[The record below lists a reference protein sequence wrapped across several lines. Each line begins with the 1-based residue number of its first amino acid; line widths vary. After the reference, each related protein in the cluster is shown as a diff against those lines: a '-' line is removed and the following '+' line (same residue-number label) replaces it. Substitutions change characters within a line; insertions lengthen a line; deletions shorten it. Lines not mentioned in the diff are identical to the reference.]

1 MADRNVVGSNTFEQ
15 FRVEF
20 NELATDV
27 GDIASITGASGIIA
41 SATDVIEAVTTLNT
55 SIGNTVDLPDSSGVN
70 VGRIKLGDSDDLQ
83 IYHDG
88 SNSFISDGGT
98 GEIRIQTNNLNIQNA
113 AGNESMIGATEDAGV
128 ALYFNNSQK
137 LVTNNTGVAVTGNLT
152 ATGNITADGNI
163 TLGDADTDSLT
174 ISADVTSHIKPNATN
189 TFDLGGDGKEWRNLY
204 LSGFIE
210 DENNVQLTFPS
221 VSGTI
226 STEGFSIALATA
238 LG

>member
-55 SIGNTVDLPDSSGVN
+55 SVGNELDLPDSSGVN

-88 SNSFISDGGT
+88 SNSIISDGGT

-137 LVTNNTGVAVTGNLT
+137 LVTNNTGVAITGNLT